1 MSSVKK
7 ILLNEKL
14 EIEDN
19 SGKLT
24 PLIENYFR
32 YFGSFR
38 GSGRFNFRIEFDNKF
53 CIFYEKKEIFSSKSP
68 LLIIN
73 FLDFFIR
80 KNIFPLFNNF
90 LILHTNCVSDGKN
103 TFLISGKAGSGKST
117 LSLLLSK
124 KNFFYMGD
132 DITPVDYR
140 HKNFYAGSY
149 PQPAGIHK
157 DLKRFVD
164 NENFIEDKEVQ
175 KIFVFPDRVL
185 NNSFLPL
192 KTIIFPVPSRLNK
205 LERMKKSMTFLY
217 LSALSLNLPDY
228 MKLKG
233 LDFIKEIVDTI
244 PAYKIFWNSFEFLI
258 EKACEILIR
267 F

>member
-1 MSSVKK
+1 MNSVKK
-7 ILLNEKL
+7 ILLNEKF
-14 EIEDN
+14 EINDN

-24 PLIENYFR
+24 PFIENYFR
-32 YFGSFR
+32 YFENFKGK
-38 GSGRFNFRIEFDNKF
+38 GKFNFRIEFDNEF
-53 CIFYEKKEIFSSKSP
+53 YIFYQKKEIFSSENP

-73 FLDFFIR
+73 FLDFFI
-80 KNIFPLFNNF
+80 KENIFPLFNNF
-90 LILHTNCVSDGKN
+90 LILHGSCVSDGKN
-103 TFLISGKAGSGKST
+103 TFLISGRAGSGKST

-124 KNFFYMGD
+124 KDFFYMGD

-175 KIFVFPDRVL
+175 KIFVFPWKIL

-192 KTIIFPVPSRLNK
+192 KRIIFPVPSRLNK
-205 LERMKKSMTFLY
+205 IERMKKSITFLY
-217 LSALSLNLPDY
+217 LSAVSLNSPDY

-233 LDFIKEIVDTI
+233 LDFIEEIVDTV
-244 PAYKIFWNSFEFLI
+244 PAYKIFWNSFEFLTQ
-258 EKACEILIR
+258 KACEILIG